1 MDKAATWLSFYQPS
15 FVFICKPGE
24 AVRPYRQDPRVHRG
38 SSLSEDA
45 LETETTEEA
54 TETERALQAAVISSM
69 KHERELK
76 ESLPAAQIIIALEE
90 LGARHSEHAGETPGE
105 IEIEIEAF
113 FEFSKTH
120 PGLLYPAF
128 QMQHD
133 IQRCCRWPFVYKVHP
148 ETNLNTLS
156 LLSRA
161 LLHSLSL
168 SLSYMHIYAEAKSL
182 GQSSGVATPN
192 SVSIY
197 LSDGKYV
204 QIHDLLNVHVEAKTL
219 KALKQIKKAGDAQA
233 YEKITEALE
242 RTGTLHTRRKFR
254 GYVHQTRLRFKLIQQ
269 RT

>member
-1 MDKAATWLSFYQPS
+1 MDLERTSFSQAIFQLMDEDRSGQIDFREFVIALWNYCTLSKATLAMFAFDLYDHDRSG
-15 FVFICKPGE
+15 VL
-24 AVRPYRQDPRVHRG
+24 D
-38 SSLSEDA
+38 
-45 LETETTEEA
+45 A
-54 TETERALQAAVISSM
+54 TEIRKMLKDVYGPA
-69 KHERELK
+69 LK

-90 LGARHSEHAGETPGE
+90 LGARHSEHAGETPCE

-192 SVSIY
+192 SVSI
-197 LSDGKYV
+197 SPTASMSRST
-204 QIHDLLNVHVEAKTL
+204 I
-219 KALKQIKKAGDAQA
+219 
-233 YEKITEALE
+233 
-242 RTGTLHTRRKFR
+242 F
-254 GYVHQTRLRFKLIQQ
+254 
-269 RT
+269 